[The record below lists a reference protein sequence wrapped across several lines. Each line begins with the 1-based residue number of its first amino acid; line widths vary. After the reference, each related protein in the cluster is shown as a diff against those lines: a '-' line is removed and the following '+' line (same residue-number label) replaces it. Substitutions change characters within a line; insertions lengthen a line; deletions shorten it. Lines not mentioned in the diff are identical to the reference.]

1 MTRMAG
7 SMRMSLAVGLLGRT
21 GTGQTSLNTHLT
33 RVTHTGVR
41 TGTELAGHITAG
53 QR

>member
-1 MTRMAG
+1 
-7 SMRMSLAVGLLGRT
+7 MSR
-21 GTGQTSLNTHLT
+21 NTHLT
-33 RVTHTGVR
+33 WATHTGVR